1 MKNQPKET
9 PIKNQYSPAQLDLL
23 EIAAYNNALELAE
36 ELMVIHDI
44 ALYQSDC
51 SIEEKEKT
59 ALYQLK
65 QLSDIL
71 KQISKEG

>member
-1 MKNQPKET
+1 MKKPPT
-9 PIKNQYSPAQLDLL
+9 TSLYSPAQLELL
-23 EIAAYNNALELAE
+23 ELVASNDALELSE
-36 ELMVIHDI
+36 ELMCIHDI

-51 SIEEKEKT
+51 SIDEKEKT

-65 QLSDIL
+65 QIADIL